1 MPQHQNNIQA
11 IPNDAASRTRG
22 NLNSMQIDGCNT
34 SAFLGVVPSA
44 LAHET
49 PRTVGRVGVVGANE
63 ISLCI
68 VVKLLDA
75 DVPVTLFEPER
86 NSLDEVVLLARTGYQ
101 AAVARGELG
110 LFERDRR
117 MALLAGT
124 VNFHHL
130 KDCDLIVDTISTD
143 SASKEKL
150 FRRLDQVA
158 KQDAVLAT
166 LASNVS
172 VDHIAGCT
180 RRSRDVLGLHVS
192 RSPTIGEVWKLVP
205 GRDTS
210 DVTLNTVIALARKIQ
225 QKAALADLCHESEFG
240 AKSTVLDTDRLAS

>member
-1 MPQHQNNIQA
+1 
-11 IPNDAASRTRG
+11 
-22 NLNSMQIDGCNT
+22 
-34 SAFLGVVPSA
+34 
-44 LAHET
+44 
-49 PRTVGRVGVVGANE
+49 
-63 ISLCI
+63 
-68 VVKLLDA
+68 
-75 DVPVTLFEPER
+75 
-86 NSLDEVVLLARTGYQ
+86 
-101 AAVARGELG
+101 
-110 LFERDRR
+110 